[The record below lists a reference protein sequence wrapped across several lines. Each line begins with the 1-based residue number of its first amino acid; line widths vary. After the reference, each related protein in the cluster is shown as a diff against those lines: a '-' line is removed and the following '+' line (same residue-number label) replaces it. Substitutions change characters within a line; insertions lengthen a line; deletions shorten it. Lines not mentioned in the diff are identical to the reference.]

1 MQHNVYIDLHDL
13 CESFHLSDNV
23 QDRNKTSGT
32 ETHKGY
38 HQIPTKKIDRSEW
51 QFHSCSCFPSQK
63 VNCSPTPNHCN
74 ESRSQAT
81 LSQQGHELR
90 RLHHVAVTSWP
101 VGQAECHRPLMD
113 LARTNGTI
121 VASHCGPETS
131 ETYGKIEFFFFLK
144 SFKPH
149 LHKYTKTWCNFG
161 SHSSCQLHLGSL
173 GFLQLF
179 KEHTLSRLERHR
191 SRSCRRSL
199 ALELWN
205 ARRDGG
211 INGPSKQETKKESNY
226 ISKSLPRHC
235 YHCEVGDRHVNNF
248 DLRKSVTTNSFTFG
262 CRVTQSWK
270 SSCSLCHWPHLSK
283 VDMTLE

>member
-1 MQHNVYIDLHDL
+1 
-13 CESFHLSDNV
+13 
-23 QDRNKTSGT
+23 
-32 ETHKGY
+32 
-38 HQIPTKKIDRSEW
+38 
-51 QFHSCSCFPSQK
+51 
-63 VNCSPTPNHCN
+63 
-74 ESRSQAT
+74 
-81 LSQQGHELR
+81 
-90 RLHHVAVTSWP
+90 
-101 VGQAECHRPLMD
+101 MD

-131 ETYGKIEFFFFLK
+131 ETYGKIEFFF
-144 SFKPH
+144 

-161 SHSSCQLHLGSL
+161 SCSSCQLHLGSL

-211 INGPSKQETKKESNY
+211 INGPSKQETKKENNY
-226 ISKSLPRHC
+226 ISKSLPRHFH
-235 YHCEVGDRHVNNF
+235 HCEVGDRHVNIF
-248 DLRKSVTTNSFTFG
+248 DVRKSVTTNSFTFV

-270 SSCSLCHWPHLSK
+270 SSCSLCH
-283 VDMTLE
+283 